1 MAFTLLLFSL
11 DFHILYNLFLN
22 LKIQADLIIHNTIKL
37 IRTVKFII
45 MYNEIKN
52 SKTLIQELLE
62 QLLKHNKMF
71 MHDVIALSE
80 NLADKLI
87 H

>member
-1 MAFTLLLFSL
+1 
-11 DFHILYNLFLN
+11 
-22 LKIQADLIIHNTIKL
+22 
-37 IRTVKFII
+37 